1 MINLAPF
8 DIVVVTPFYEDKQAA
23 CCLLKDLVSLFAHKV
38 FIVIVDD
45 GSLNDSLHIQDLQE
59 SAIHGVIIKL
69 RLNLG
74 HQRAI
79 AIGLSYIENHI
90 TPAQKVIIMDA
101 DGEDVPH
108 KIIDLCLP
116 LKSENIDIVVAQR
129 KKRSESIIFKLFYS
143 LYKQFFAI
151 MTGKVIDFGNFMALK
166 VSAVKRLVAMRE
178 LPIHLAGSVLAS
190 KLRLYFCPLDRGH
203 RYFGKSKMNFIAL
216 VLHGFKALMVF
227 AEDVLV
233 RVGIACAVVAFFSLF
248 SMFSA
253 IFLKILGYS
262 TPGWFS
268 VTLGIL
274 ILMFMQTGSLALI
287 SLLLMGVVRSRFST
301 DSLEYKRFI
310 AEVLY
315 LPQSH
320 SVTSSPTTHS
330 PASLELE

>member
-1 MINLAPF
+1 
-8 DIVVVTPFYEDKQAA
+8 
-23 CCLLKDLVSLFAHKV
+23 
-38 FIVIVDD
+38 
-45 GSLNDSLHIQDLQE
+45 
-59 SAIHGVIIKL
+59 
-69 RLNLG
+69 
-74 HQRAI
+74 
-79 AIGLSYIENHI
+79 
-90 TPAQKVIIMDA
+90 
-101 DGEDVPH
+101 
-108 KIIDLCLP
+108 
-116 LKSENIDIVVAQR
+116 
-129 KKRSESIIFKLFYS
+129 
-143 LYKQFFAI
+143 
-151 MTGKVIDFGNFMALK
+151 
-166 VSAVKRLVAMRE
+166 
-178 LPIHLAGSVLAS
+178 
-190 KLRLYFCPLDRGH
+190 
-203 RYFGKSKMNFIAL
+203 MNFIAL